1 MICYRD
7 MTFCTAKCFTEC
19 ARKLTEEVRLDAV
32 KWWGN
37 EDAPIAVADFS
48 PSCEMYRG
56 EK

>member
-7 MTFCTAKCFTEC
+7 MTFCTAKCLTEC
-19 ARKLTEEVRLDAV
+19 ARKLTEEVRVAAV
-32 KWWGN
+32 KWWGWP
-37 EDAPIAVADFS
+37 DAPIAVADFS